1 MAQPTSSQVHVD
13 AILTNISVAY
23 MQKQTNFIA
32 SRVFPIVPVDKK
44 SDVYYTYTKADWFR
58 DEAQRRAA
66 GMPSA
71 GGGYGLSTASYM
83 CEKWA
88 FHKDIDD
95 DTRANADAPIN
106 VDREATEYV
115 TGRIALKQEV
125 EFAAAYFGSSIWG
138 TDITPTNLWSDF
150 TASDPIGDIDTGKR
164 AILAVTGFEPNK
176 LVVGYDVW
184 MKLKNHPDLIDRVK
198 VSGAKVL
205 TTELVAGL
213 FELDEILVS
222 KAVKATSL
230 EGAATATFGFVAGKH
245 ALLAYA
251 APTPGLLA
259 PSAGYIMSWKG
270 VSGGLGKTI
279 GTKRIRM
286 EELAS
291 DRIEAES
298 AFDMKVVGADLGY
311 FFASVVA

>member
-1 MAQPTSSQVHVD
+1 MPQPTSSQVHVD

-23 MQKQTNFIA
+23 IQKQTNFIA
-32 SRVFPIVPVDKK
+32 SRVFPIVPVEKK
-44 SDVYYTYTKADWFR
+44 SDVYYTYTKNDWFR

-66 GMPSA
+66 GTPSA

-88 FHKDIDD
+88 FHKDVDD
-95 DTRANADAPIN
+95 DTRNNADAPIN

-115 TGRIALKQEV
+115 TSRIALKQET
-125 EFAAAYFGSSIWG
+125 EFAASYFGSSIWG
-138 TDITPTNLWSDF
+138 TDSTPTNLWSDF

-164 AILAVTGFEPNK
+164 TILATTGYEPNK
-176 LVVGYDVW
+176 LVLGYDVFI
-184 MKLKNHPDLIDRVK
+184 KLKNHPDLIDRVK
-198 VSGAKVL
+198 YTGAKVL
-205 TTELVAGL
+205 TAELLASLFEVEEVLVA
-213 FELDEILVS
+213 
-222 KAVKATSL
+222 KAVKATNL
-230 EGAATATFGFVAGKH
+230 EGAAQAYAFVAGKH

-291 DRIEAES
+291 DRIEAET